1 MFHILIGLIRK
12 FCRLWQGLETTPEP
26 GHPVSA
32 NQLPDPVQHEL
43 PALLAAGAGLW
54 PGAEQE
60 GSGPAGPPVLV
71 CSPVATATPRGMRS
85 FVFQNGKAHD

>member
-1 MFHILIGLIRK
+1 MAKGWDNTISWTSCLSK
-12 FCRLWQGLETTPEP
+12 PT
-26 GHPVSA
+26 
-32 NQLPDPVQHEL
+32 QLPDPVQHEL

-60 GSGPAGPPVLV
+60 GSGPARSPVLV

-85 FVFQNGKAHD
+85 FVCKTLSLSGMERPMIDP